1 MATTKPISSFFLP
14 KAEKKENHGF
24 KMTLSELGAV
34 QNSKRQRRNNKK
46 SSSND
51 EPPSEPP
58 VDREQQVKNDE
69 NMQPDGEN
77 TSMERASKPA
87 KMVVVNEE
95 GQRIVQKESKAV
107 DAGDLEAPSVEQQ
120 HALSKKRSIV
130 HQLIARS
137 IAPGTKIRRH
147 QTQSNAATSTGTSM
161 SPAWSP
167 CSWLVLMAASATA
180 MAFDPEGILLAV
192 ATPIDKKVLI
202 YDWDTVVASDF
213 KGRMDLQKDAIQ
225 PMLEFR
231 VPNTVSE
238 LQWDTND
245 NLLIAYRGTPALQVY
260 DMAILADGVSTPR
273 AALTKL
279 QSAPHVVKYQGPR
292 CVSFLPDNEHVVACY
307 PCGAISLW
315 NISSLP
321 TSLVWTYKAAEPI
334 SKMLPISNNLLLL
347 GGTEGGFLL
356 LDWRKTKRA
365 AFASDKTPTVVA
377 TWKTHTLMA
386 KQAQQALP
394 SARDLG
400 VQTLSMDI
408 PASTRN
414 VDLIGTCR
422 VHWITSGGW
431 CLSMDLGR
439 RKRIRVHHRP
449 PEMKTLTSEG
459 VRVPPSSSS
468 KRFSSPSTPVLTA
481 SCAAGT
487 SGILWQAV
495 PQTTHVLPHQ
505 DKRVCQQREVRRSKE
520 MRLCWVGGSASFS
533 TVSYVSPKRVP
544 TSLTVHPG
552 KEWMI
557 VATESRLMIYNA
569 RVQSVK
575 NDSATCSAT
584 S

>member
-1 MATTKPISSFFLP
+1 
-14 KAEKKENHGF
+14 
-24 KMTLSELGAV
+24 
-34 QNSKRQRRNNKK
+34 
-46 SSSND
+46 
-51 EPPSEPP
+51 
-58 VDREQQVKNDE
+58 
-69 NMQPDGEN
+69 
-77 TSMERASKPA
+77 MERKGASKPA
-87 KMVVVNEE
+87 KVVVVNEE

-107 DAGDLEAPSVEQQ
+107 DAGDLETPSLEQQ
-120 HALSKKRSIV
+120 QGLSKQRSIV

-137 IAPGTKIRRH
+137 TTPGTKIRQHR
-147 QTQSNAATSTGTSM
+147 TLNNTATSTGTTSSM

-167 CSWLVLMAASATA
+167 CPWLVLMAASATA
-180 MAFDPEGILLAV
+180 MAFDPEGVLLAV
-192 ATPIDKKVLI
+192 ATPIDKKIVI

-213 KGRMDLQKDAIQ
+213 KGRMDMQKDAIQ

-231 VPNTVSE
+231 VPHTVSE

-245 NLLIAYRGTPALQVY
+245 NLLIAYRGTPALQIY
-260 DMAILADGVSTPR
+260 DMAILADGVSSPR
-273 AALTKL
+273 AAVTKL
-279 QSAPHVVKYQGPR
+279 QPAPHVVTYQGPR

-315 NISSLP
+315 SSLLP
-321 TSLVWTYKAAEPI
+321 TSLVWTYKAAEPV
-334 SKMLPISNNLLLL
+334 SALLPISNNLLLL

-386 KQAQQALP
+386 KQAYQTLP
-394 SARDLG
+394 TARDLG

-414 VDLIGTCR
+414 VDIIGACR

-459 VRVPPSSSS
+459 VKVPPSSSS
-468 KRFSSPSTPVLTA
+468 KRFSSPSTSVLAT

-487 SGILWQAV
+487 SGLLWQAV

-520 MRLCWVGGSASFS
+520 MRLCWVDGFALRS
-533 TVSYVSPKRVP
+533 TVSYMSPKRIP

-557 VATESRLMIYNA
+557 VATETRLMIYNA
-569 RVQSVK
+569 RVHNAQSVK
-575 NDSATCSAT
+575 KDSARTT
-584 S
+584 STISDASNS